1 VKTKITKKFLKEIRP
16 ADSPQK
22 IFDTDLRGFFIRVQ
36 PSGYSC
42 YYVECR
48 NDAGRKV
55 TYRIGPTDCLT
66 LAEAREEAQSVLAKF
81 HLRKDPSQEKRKARA
96 KTLSE
101 FLANV
106 YYPWLKENHRS
117 WKRTKA
123 RLDFITKSLGTKR
136 LSELNSWTM
145 EQWRNKARK
154 ERQCKAIT
162 LNRDVATLRA
172 ALSKAVEWG
181 IVDEHPIKGVKKLKE
196 TDSEPKMRYL
206 SPEEEKRL
214 WATLDIRD
222 EQMRAKRDSGNEW
235 RRERGHAEDLDL
247 RTVAFVDH
255 LRPIIITA
263 LHTGLRRGEL
273 FGLEWRDVDFEKRT
287 LTVRPANAKS
297 GKQRVIPLNTDA
309 LNCLRDWR
317 SQSKRG
323 DLVFPGP
330 KGTRLD
336 NIDTSWRRVL
346 DEAKIKGFRFHDLRH
361 TFCSRLVQKGVPLAV
376 VRELA
381 GHSDFKLTLRYSH
394 LTEQNKADAVALL
407 EASGMG
413 PAESTSAAAS

>member
-1 VKTKITKKFLKEIRP
+1 MKTKITKKFLKEIRP
-16 ADSPQK
+16 EASPQK

-172 ALSKAVEWG
+172 ALSKAVDWG
-181 IVDEHPIKGVKKLKE
+181 IIDEHPIKGVKRLKE
-196 TDSEPKMRYL
+196 TDSEPKIRYL
-206 SPEEEKRL
+206 SQEEESRL
-214 WATLDIRD
+214 WAALDARD
-222 EQMRAKRDSGNEW
+222 ELIRSQRDSANAW
-235 RRERGHAEDLDL
+235 RRERGHEELRDL
-247 RTVAFVDH
+247 RTVTFVDH
-255 LRPIIITA
+255 LRPIIMTA

-273 FGLEWRDVDFEKRT
+273 FGLEWRDVDFRKKN

-297 GKQRVIPLNTDA
+297 GNQRIVSLNADI
-309 LNCLRDWR
+309 LNCLLAWKA
-317 SQSKRG
+317 QSG
-323 DLVFPGP
+323 ESDLVFPGP
-330 KGTRLD
+330 RGQRLD
-336 NIDTSWRRVL
+336 NIDTSWRKIL
-346 DEAKIKGFRFHDLRH
+346 TDAKIAEFRFHDLRH
-361 TFCSRLVQKGVPLAV
+361 TFCSRLVQKGVPLTV